1 MTERNSRD
9 ILQALL
15 APSNDVRKLV
25 PMKRFGIDFE
35 IKALLSEE
43 MEQITQQATR
53 LVGKGKKNFDEDL
66 FNYLTI
72 SKACVVPNWE
82 DEKLLEALGVP
93 TPVDAIKKRLL
104 FGEVATLLQE
114 ITQLNGLDQSDEDE
128 IEEIKN

>member
-35 IKALLSEE
+35 LKALLSEE

-53 LVGKGKKNFDEDL
+53 FVAKGKKKFDEDL

-82 DEKLLEALGVP
+82 DEKLLEALGVV

-114 ITQLNGLDQSDEDE
+114 ITSLNGFDRTDDDE
-128 IEEIKN
+128 IDEIKN